1 MNSGE
6 QAVRR
11 DLRFTR
17 AIVRRPSPSF
27 AEGLTTAGLGPP
39 SYSRMLRQHEQYI
52 RALSSSGLEVTV
64 LDPLPQF
71 PDAHF
76 VEDVAVVL
84 PELAVLAR
92 PGADSRLGEE
102 AAMEPVL
109 ASLRPLE
116 RIEPPGTLDGGDVLV
131 LENHCLIGVSDRTN
145 EEGAAQLGRM
155 LDARGWSWTALSVG
169 TGLHLKSDVNSLGGQ
184 NLLVTR
190 EYADRPGLASYR
202 RVTVPVGEEYAA
214 NSLWVNGRLLVPA
227 GFPRTRR
234 KLEESGPE
242 VLTLEVSEAQ
252 KMDGGLTCM
261 SLRF

>member
-1 MNSGE
+1 
-6 QAVRR
+6 
-11 DLRFTR
+11 L
-17 AIVRRPSPSF
+17 
-27 AEGLTTAGLGPP
+27 
-39 SYSRMLRQHEQYI
+39 
-52 RALSSSGLEVTV
+52 GLEVTV
-64 LDPLPQF
+64 LDSLSQF

-109 ASLRPLE
+109 AGLRPLE

-131 LENHCLIGVSDRTN
+131 LEDHCLIGVSDRTN

-155 LDARGWSWTALSVG
+155 LEARGWSWTALSVG
-169 TGLHLKSDVNSLGGQ
+169 AALHLKSGVNSLGGQ
-184 NLLVTR
+184 SLLITR
-190 EYADRPGLASYR
+190 EYADRPELARYR
-202 RVTVPVGEEYAA
+202 RITVPVGEEYAA
-214 NSLWVNGRLLVPA
+214 NSLWLNGRVLLPD
-227 GFPRTRR
+227 GFPQTRR
-234 KLEESGPE
+234 RLEESGLE
-242 VLTLEVSEAQ
+242 VLSLEVSEAQ

>member
-1 MNSGE
+1 
-6 QAVRR
+6 
-11 DLRFTR
+11 
-17 AIVRRPSPSF
+17 
-27 AEGLTTAGLGPP
+27 
-39 SYSRMLRQHEQYI
+39 MLRQHEQYI

-64 LDPLPQF
+64 LDPLPHF

-76 VEDVAVVL
+76 VEDVAVIL

-92 PGADSRLGEE
+92 PGADARLGEE

-109 ASLRPLE
+109 ASFRPLE

-131 LENHCLIGVSDRTN
+131 LEDHCLIGVSDRTN

-155 LDARGWSWTALSVG
+155 LGARGWSWTALSVG
-169 TGLHLKSDVNSLGGQ
+169 AGLHLKSGVNSLGGQ
-184 NLLVTR
+184 SLLVTR
-190 EYADRPGLASYR
+190 EYAGRPELAGYR
-202 RVTVPVGEEYAA
+202 RITVPAGEEYAA
-214 NSLWVNGRLLVPA
+214 NSLWVNSRLFVPD
-227 GFPRTRR
+227 GFPQTRR
-234 KLEESGPE
+234 KLEEAGLE

>member
-1 MNSGE
+1 
-6 QAVRR
+6 
-11 DLRFTR
+11 
-17 AIVRRPSPSF
+17 
-27 AEGLTTAGLGPP
+27 
-39 SYSRMLRQHEQYI
+39 MLRQHEDYI
-52 RALSSSGLEVTV
+52 RALSSLGLEVTV
-64 LDPLPQF
+64 LDSLSQF

-109 ASLRPLE
+109 AGRRPLE

-131 LENHCLIGVSDRTN
+131 LEDHCLIGVSDRTN

-155 LDARGWSWTALSVG
+155 LEARGWSWTALSVG
-169 TGLHLKSDVNSLGGQ
+169 AGLHLKSGVNSLGGQ
-184 NLLVTR
+184 SLLITR
-190 EYADRPGLASYR
+190 EYADRPELARYR
-202 RVTVPVGEEYAA
+202 RITVPVGEEYAA
-214 NSLWVNGRLLVPA
+214 NSLWLNGRVLLPD
-227 GFPRTRR
+227 GFPQTRR
-234 KLEESGPE
+234 RLEESGLE
-242 VLTLEVSEAQ
+242 VLSLEVSEAQ